1 MGWDDRIRVVLKQ
14 KREPAGVTKLGTS
27 SSRGSTSYED
37 LVAWQRAMELVD
49 AVYQATSRWPS
60 DERFGLTSQI
70 RRAAVSIAAN
80 IAEGQGRNG
89 RREFLHHLGI
99 ANGSVCEV
107 ETMIRIATRQG
118 YHIPDAETVV
128 LATAREVSRLVNG
141 LIRAL
146 QNSDQSR
153 LETRN

>member
-1 MGWDDRIRVVLKQ
+1 
-14 KREPAGVTKLGTS
+14 
-27 SSRGSTSYED
+27 
-37 LVAWQRAMELVD
+37 MELVD
-49 AVYQATSRWPS
+49 AIYRVSSTWPG

-99 ANGSVCEV
+99 ANGSLCEV
-107 ETMIRIATRQG
+107 ETMIRIGTRPG
-118 YHIPDAETVV
+118 YQHREDELTILT
-128 LATAREVSRLVNG
+128 LSREVSRLING
-141 LIRAL
+141 LIRSLNA
-146 QNSDQSR
+146 SDLSR

>member
-1 MGWDDRIRVVLKQ
+1 VNG
-14 KREPAGVTKLGTS
+14 
-27 SSRGSTSYED
+27 SRRSTSYED

-49 AVYQATSRWPS
+49 AVYNVTSTWPN

-89 RREFLHHLGI
+89 RREFMHHLGI
-99 ANGSVCEV
+99 ANGSICEV

-118 YHIPDAETVV
+118 YQEPDIEANV
-128 LATAREVSRLVNG
+128 LAIAREVSRLVNG
-141 LIRAL
+141 LLRSL
-146 QNSDQSR
+146 NVSDQSR

>member
-1 MGWDDRIRVVLKQ
+1 
-14 KREPAGVTKLGTS
+14 
-27 SSRGSTSYED
+27 
-37 LVAWQRAMELVD
+37 MELVD
-49 AVYQATSRWPS
+49 AIYRVSSTWPG

-99 ANGSVCEV
+99 ANGSLCEV
-107 ETMIRIATRQG
+107 ETMIRIGTRQG
-118 YHIPDAETVV
+118 YQHREDELTILT
-128 LATAREVSRLVNG
+128 LSREVSRLING
-141 LIRAL
+141 LIRSLNA
-146 QNSDQSR
+146 SDLSR